1 MRESM
6 TPTHDP
12 IQLFNNERFD
22 LFRSTCAPTHLHFKR
37 GDADASGLV
46 ELTDAIVTLGHL
58 FLGDPPSLTCRDAA
72 DSNDDGLLDV
82 SDPVATLTHLFLG
95 VFAIPAPGTQACGP
109 DPVPENEGPNNLECD
124 AYPPE
129 ACR

>member
-1 MRESM
+1 MANDEIRM
-6 TPTHDP
+6 TKATDCCFQ
-12 IQLFNNERFD
+12 IAR
-22 LFRSTCAPTHLHFKR
+22 T
-37 GDADASGLV
+37 ADASGLV
-46 ELTDAIVTLGHL
+46 ELTDAIVTLGNL

-109 DPVPENEGPNNLECD
+109 DPTAEDVDLGCE

-129 ACR
+129 PCR